1 MIIHRISA
9 NNHKISG
16 MPPFLMP
23 SHAANRRV
31 ALPDFPRVGISEN
44 TLKIESGKWSLEG
57 EVSWNLDI
65 SYPNGLTKRQEIV
78 TYIKTEAA
86 NVVVL

>member
-1 MIIHRISA
+1 MIIHQISA

-16 MPPFLMP
+16 MPSFLMT
-23 SHAANRRV
+23 SHAANHRV

-44 TLKIESGKWSLEG
+44 ALKIESGKWSLEG

-78 TYIKTEAA
+78 AYIKTEVA

>member
-1 MIIHRISA
+1 MIIHQISA

-16 MPPFLMP
+16 MPPFLMT

-31 ALPDFPRVGISEN
+31 ALPDSPRVGISEN
-44 TLKIESGKWSLEG
+44 ALKIESSKWSLEG

-65 SYPNGLTKRQEIV
+65 SYPNGLMKRQEIV
-78 TYIKTEAA
+78 TYIKMEVA